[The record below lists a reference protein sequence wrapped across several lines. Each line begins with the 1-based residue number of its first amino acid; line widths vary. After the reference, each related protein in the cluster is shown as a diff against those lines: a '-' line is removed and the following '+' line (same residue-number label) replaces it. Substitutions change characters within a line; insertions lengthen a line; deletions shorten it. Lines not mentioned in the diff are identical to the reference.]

1 MVFDAMLWRLRLIWI
16 DCFDKKSDNDW
27 RLISGGL
34 YKMDNRTEE
43 IIEGR
48 EGLLVVNFEDA
59 DDPAEEWLSGLVC
72 DDTFNSHAANLTCK
86 HLGYGYAEDW
96 GSDPENFQYL
106 PRKFVELNKLSI
118 LIDDVTC
125 SVDDTSITDCDAIVL
140 DKHDCDLYES
150 LWLRCSSGDDEE
162 EEEGLGDLK
171 IDFGGA
177 KLSLN
182 LKKIHKKWNFK

>member
-1 MVFDAMLWRLRLIWI
+1 
-16 DCFDKKSDNDW
+16 
-27 RLISGGL
+27 
-34 YKMDNRTEE
+34 MDNRTEE

-48 EGLLVVNFEDA
+48 EGLLVVNFENADA
-59 DDPAEEWLSGLVC
+59 DDSAEQWLSGLVC
-72 DDTFNSHAANLTCK
+72 DDNFNSHAANLTCK
-86 HLGYGYAEDW
+86 HLGYGYAQDW

-140 DKHDCDLYES
+140 DKHDCALYES
-150 LWLRCSSGDDEE
+150 LWLRCSPGDDEE
-162 EEEGLGDLK
+162 EEEGLGDLE
-171 IDFGGA
+171 IEFGGA

-182 LKKIHKKWNFK
+182 LNKIHRKWNLE